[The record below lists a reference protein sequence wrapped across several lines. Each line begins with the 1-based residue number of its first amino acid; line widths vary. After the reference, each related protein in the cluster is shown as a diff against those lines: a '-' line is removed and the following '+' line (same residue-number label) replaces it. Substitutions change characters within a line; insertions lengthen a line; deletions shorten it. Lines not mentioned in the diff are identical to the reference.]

1 MSPND
6 LKEAML
12 VEADSDDVGGMRAI
26 SKGVRPLSS
35 VIKTLAVLDLL
46 ASYDRPVR
54 LAEVARSVQG
64 NRSTIYQKLITL
76 VAAGWVEQVDHAAFR
91 LTLQASKIGEAALEQ
106 ASLGARSFEILREL
120 SLVTGETATLAVVS
134 GMHVQVIR
142 RVEAES
148 NVVANSQLSFAESSS
163 GRVLT
168 AFVSASYR
176 DVLREKGAKLES
188 EDVLQEVVANG
199 YAISSGK
206 DVPGVQSVAAPVMS
220 VNQCVA
226 AIAVVAPASRF
237 NPKVLVEPLK
247 SAAARM
253 SAFAS
258 GNQFPSD
265 G

>member
-1 MSPND
+1 MT
-6 LKEAML
+6 
-12 VEADSDDVGGMRAI
+12 VEADSEEVDDTQAV

-54 LAEVARSVQG
+54 LAEITRLMQG
-64 NRSTIYQKLITL
+64 NRSTIYQKLVTL

-91 LTLQASKIGEAALEQ
+91 LTLQASKIGEAALQQ
-106 ASLGARSFEILREL
+106 ASLGARSVEILREL

-134 GMHVQVIR
+134 GMNVQVIR

-148 NVVANSQLSFAESSS
+148 TVVANSQLSFAESSS

-168 AFVSASYR
+168 AFASESYCNA
-176 DVLREKGAKLES
+176 LRGKGAKLAS
-188 EDVLQEVVANG
+188 EDVLQEVVGNG

-220 VNQCVA
+220 SNQCVA

-237 NPKVLVEPLK
+237 NPNVLVEPLK
-247 SAAARM
+247 SAASRM
-253 SAFAS
+253 SAYAS
-258 GNQFPSD
+258 GNSTKSI
-265 G
+265 